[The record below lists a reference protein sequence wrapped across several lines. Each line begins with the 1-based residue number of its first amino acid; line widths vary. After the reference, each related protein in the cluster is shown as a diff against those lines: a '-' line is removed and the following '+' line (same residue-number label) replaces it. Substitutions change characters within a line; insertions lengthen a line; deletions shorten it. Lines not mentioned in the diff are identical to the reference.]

1 MCQRLPLTSF
11 LILPFQRITRLKML
25 VEVPRGRAGP
35 ARSQGEGVACLILES
50 HLQNILKRTA
60 QGSQDED
67 MATKAFNALKEVS
80 SVGQGYWA
88 PDRLS
93 WTPSMSLTEPPAVG
107 VSDPWAEA

>member
-1 MCQRLPLTSF
+1 MPTTAPHLLPHPALSENHPPEDAGGGT
-11 LILPFQRITRLKML
+11 QGEGWAGKIT
-25 VEVPRGRAGP
+25 
-35 ARSQGEGVACLILES
+35 GEGVACLILES

-80 SVGQGYWA
+80 SVGQGCWA